1 MKGVLGLMLLLA
13 AGQVALA
20 QDKLI
25 VSGASGQLGGLVV
38 DELLA
43 RKVPAKDL
51 ILVSR
56 TPNTEAMKAYA
67 AKGASVRFGDF
78 TKPESLAAAYTGGTK
93 MLLISINGGG
103 GQRPELHKAAID
115 AARGVGVKLIAYTSY
130 VNADVYLDSTI
141 ATDHRRTEQY
151 LMDSGVAWTLLRN
164 QIYANGLVDQAV
176 QIVRE
181 GKLVTFTPDA
191 RVAYVTREDC
201 AAAAAAVLAT
211 PGHDNRAYNI
221 TGPDAV
227 GPRELVALASEV
239 SGKHVELVVLD
250 EAAYAK
256 SLAESGMPENAIRGT
271 ITFAKE
277 LDSPYLREPST
288 AVADLTGRPAT
299 SVRKL
304 LMADRDRLRAAA
316 AETSRAS
323 AQ

>member
-1 MKGVLGLMLLLA
+1 MKRVFGLILLLVLGQA
-13 AGQVALA
+13 ALA

-38 DELLA
+38 EELLA

-78 TKPESLAAAYTGGTK
+78 TKPESLVEAYAGGTK
-93 MLLISINGGG
+93 MLLISINAGG

-115 AARGVGVKLIAYTSY
+115 AAAKAGVKLIAYTSY
-130 VNADVYLDSTI
+130 VNADVYVESTI

-151 LMDSGVAWTLLRN
+151 LKESGVAWTMLRN
-164 QIYANGLVDQAV
+164 QIYANGLVDQAA
-176 QIVRE
+176 QILRD

-211 PGHDNRAYNI
+211 PGHENRAYNI

-227 GPRELVALASEV
+227 GPRELVALASEIG
-239 SGKHVELVVLD
+239 GKHV
-250 EAAYAK
+250 
-256 SLAESGMPENAIRGT
+256 
-271 ITFAKE
+271 
-277 LDSPYLREPST
+277 
-288 AVADLTGRPAT
+288 
-299 SVRKL
+299 
-304 LMADRDRLRAAA
+304 
-316 AETSRAS
+316 
-323 AQ
+323 